1 MLDFART
8 PGMGKRMERKSREL
22 TLTEIISR
30 NERIPVDKVDEWVE
44 RCLRWAAQKGIIKY
58 DGCNIRR

>member
-1 MLDFART
+1 
-8 PGMGKRMERKSREL
+8 MGKRMERKSREL

>member
-1 MLDFART
+1 MDDR
-8 PGMGKRMERKSREL
+8 GVGKRMERKSREL
-22 TLTEIISR
+22 TLTEIIAR

-44 RCLRWAAQKGIIKY
+44 RCLIWAAQKGIIKY